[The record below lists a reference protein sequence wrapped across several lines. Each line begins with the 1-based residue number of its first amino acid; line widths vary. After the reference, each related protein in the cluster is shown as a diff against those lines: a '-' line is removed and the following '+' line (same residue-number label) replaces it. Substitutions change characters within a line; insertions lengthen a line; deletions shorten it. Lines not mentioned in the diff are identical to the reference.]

1 MLKNDLKKDNC
12 TKKKRRNFHSGFT
25 STFNVTKT
33 LFEQQSSYI
42 SFTSINARK
51 YIKKN
56 YLCEFMQTLKM
67 FKKICSL
74 SILIL
79 FLNLY
84 YLVSGEDQLKDK
96 KIVIVGAGIA
106 GIAAAKTLL
115 QNGFESIQILEAQD
129 YYGGRILTVIE
140 DEHQKLELGA
150 EMYVLNVK

>member
-1 MLKNDLKKDNC
+1 M
-12 TKKKRRNFHSGFT
+12 
-25 STFNVTKT
+25 
-33 LFEQQSSYI
+33 
-42 SFTSINARK
+42 
-51 YIKKN
+51 
-56 YLCEFMQTLKM
+56 
-67 FKKICSL
+67 
-74 SILIL
+74 
-79 FLNLY
+79 
-84 YLVSGEDQLKDK
+84 VSGEDQLKDK